1 MVKKILLI
9 LVALLVLIQ
18 FFPMSKNDAR
28 GPQPNYI
35 GTKFFVPGD
44 VKSILNR
51 ACMDCHSNYTE
62 YPWYA
67 KVQPIGFWL
76 NDHVNDGK
84 RHLNFDEFTTRSVR
98 YQYKKLDETIE
109 MVKENEMPLESY
121 TLIHK
126 DANLTQDEK
135 VALTNWAQKIM
146 DEIKANNP
154 PESFERE
161 KKD

>member
-9 LVALLVLIQ
+9 LVAALVLIQ
-18 FFPMSKNDAR
+18 FFPMSKNNAH

-35 GTKFFVPGD
+35 GTKYFVPGD

-67 KVQPIGFWL
+67 KVQPIGFWV
-76 NDHVNDGK
+76 NNHVNDGK
-84 RHLNFDEFTTRSVR
+84 RHLNFDEFTTKPVR

-121 TLIHK
+121 TWIHK
-126 DANLTQDEK
+126 DAKLTQDEK

-146 DEIKANNP
+146 DELKANNP

-161 KKD
+161 KRD